1 MGIMAAV
8 KKGFGV
14 ASKGMGL
21 VAILFVFNLV
31 SNLAAIPFAQVP
43 AATGTTPPPISPAA
57 IIFSVIF
64 ILLGIF
70 FQGAS
75 LGLVRDALKEGKM
88 KLASFASYGLKYYLK
103 LFLLGLAIILV
114 VAVIALIV
122 GLMVA
127 VTGPLNNPVVTAIA
141 VTIAVAIGI
150 AALLM
155 LFVPM
160 ILSPYALI
168 CDNIGV
174 VESIKKSLR
183 VGKTP
188 FSRVFVL
195 ILIMLVLVL
204 ISLGAGLVA
213 GFIVGLISAAVPTQV
228 GQVIMSIAT
237 SAINGYFGVV
247 VTAAF
252 MAYYLAISGAVKGTE
267 KVF

>member
-1 MGIMAAV
+1 MGIMEV
-8 KKGFGV
+8 IKKGFGV
-14 ASKGMGL
+14 ANKGMGL
-21 VAILFVFNLV
+21 VAILFIFNLI
-31 SNLAAIPFAQVP
+31 SNLGAMPFAQP
-43 AATGTTPPPISPAA
+43 AADAATPPQITPAI
-57 IIFSVIF
+57 IIFSVVF

-70 FQGAS
+70 FQGAT
-75 LGLVRDALKEGKM
+75 LGMVRDALKEGKM
-88 KLASFASYGLKYYLK
+88 KLASFASYGAGYYLK
-103 LFLLGLAIILV
+103 LFLLGLVIILI
-114 VAVIALIV
+114 VAIAALLV
-122 GLMVA
+122 GLLIA
-127 VTGPLNNPVVTAIA
+127 VTAPLNNTVITAVA

-150 AALLM
+150 AALLW

-160 ILSPYALI
+160 ILAPYALI

-174 VESIKKSLR
+174 VESVKKSLR

-204 ISLGAGLVA
+204 ISLGIGLVV
-213 GFIVGLISAAVPTQV
+213 GFLVGLIGAAVPAQV
-228 GQVIMSIAT
+228 GAIVMAIAT

-252 MAYYLAISGAVKGTE
+252 MAYYLAISGATTGTE